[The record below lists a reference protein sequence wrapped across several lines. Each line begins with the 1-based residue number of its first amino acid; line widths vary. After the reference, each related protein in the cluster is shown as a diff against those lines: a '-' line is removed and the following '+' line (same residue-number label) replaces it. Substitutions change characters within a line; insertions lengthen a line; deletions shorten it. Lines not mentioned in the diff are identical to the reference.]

1 MLLKVPQNP
10 NVFGF
15 TFEIAP
21 NST

>member
-15 TFEIAP
+15 TFEITP